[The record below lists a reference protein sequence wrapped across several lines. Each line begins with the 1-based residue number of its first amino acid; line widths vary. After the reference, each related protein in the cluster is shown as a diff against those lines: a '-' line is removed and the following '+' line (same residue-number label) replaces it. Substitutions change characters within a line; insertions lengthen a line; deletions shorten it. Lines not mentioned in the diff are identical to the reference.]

1 MSVSSLVCILPDR
14 RLWYGFQIGRDLDA
28 LLPLLSP
35 GVREHVEVVRAEL
48 SRVRQFHGRDEVGTE
63 HLRRG
68 EGSERRE
75 ERGEESGQ
83 NSNSYTHKSVLRGK
97 FNLEATF

>member
-1 MSVSSLVCILPDR
+1 MSVVSLVCILPDS

-35 GVREHVEVVRAEL
+35 GVREHVEVVQAEL
-48 SRVRQFHGRDEVGTE
+48 SRVRQLHGRDEVGTE

-68 EGSERRE
+68 EGRERRE
-75 ERGEESGQ
+75 EGREESGHAHICFTEQ
-83 NSNSYTHKSVLRGK
+83 IQLGSCVLTI
-97 FNLEATF
+97 L

>member
-1 MSVSSLVCILPDR
+1 MSVASLVCILPDR

-48 SRVRQFHGRDEVGTE
+48 SRVRQLHGRDEVGTE

-68 EGSERRE
+68 EGGERRE
-75 ERGEESGQ
+75 GGREESGQ

-97 FNLEATF
+97 FNLEA